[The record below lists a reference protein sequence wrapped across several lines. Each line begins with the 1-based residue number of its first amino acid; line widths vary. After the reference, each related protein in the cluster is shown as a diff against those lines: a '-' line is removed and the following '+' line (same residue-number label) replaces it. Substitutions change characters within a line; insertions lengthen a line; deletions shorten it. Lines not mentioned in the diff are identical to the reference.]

1 MRNSEPCPY
10 GSAMIRVV
18 LRGAVANLAR
28 LVGAVVALA
37 LGVAVLVATVQLG
50 SGLRASIAGSVAA
63 GWDHVDV
70 VVAAPHTIGSAVAA
84 ETVGIPMDSAEVVR
98 MLDGVDAVA
107 TVPRGP
113 ASLVDGRGEVIGT
126 AGTAVAE
133 TWVGQPSLSPWRLVA
148 GVGATRPGNVVV
160 DATTAEEA
168 GVSIGDPLQVLLPE
182 PLEVVVTGLMRT
194 RTGGS
199 TTVPTV
205 MLSAEDSLVR
215 LVGEDGAADLLLIG
229 AADGVDLEVLVGD
242 VDVAVGSGLDVA
254 TGNVY
259 GAALVAGQAGRLGA
273 IDGLLGVMTVISLAV
288 ATVGSA
294 NVMAV
299 SGARRSRE
307 WVFLRSVGA
316 RRWQVMV
323 AVTCEHAIVGLVA
336 GGLALPVGMGLAA
349 IGARGTEALDIGVVA
364 PTVTWPGIATIVG
377 TVSVAVLVAVVAGW
391 RTAVRATGRWVL
403 DGVSSAVSAGA
414 VRPRWAVM
422 AVVGLVGV
430 VGGGLAGDP
439 AVIGVASLALL
450 IAVTACITGVAPRLL
465 AGLRRPLIW
474 FSGAS
479 GELAWQHTVRGGG
492 RTWGAVTALF
502 VSSVLVA
509 VIAVVASSFQAGVI
523 DRVRAS
529 ITADLVVQAADY
541 DGSGLPPDLAARLA
555 DLDQIDRTASI
566 GLAAGEIGGQQSIAT
581 IADGQSLDG
590 LLELD
595 VLAGSLDVPS
605 RWPKAEQPRKAGP
618 SGPRYRWRR
627 PTAHV
632 LNSRSPRFNR
642 SGPGD
647 GVGTAVVPATA
658 WPGDRQGDGDVLVL
672 VGLADGVSVE
682 DARKAAVVI
691 APPAGVAWVYDPTEF
706 ALASAEDIA
715 PVLAV
720 VLALL
725 GLAALSALLVIANT
739 AVLAV
744 IERTRE
750 IGLLR
755 AVGQTRRQIRTM
767 VRWES
772 VLVAGV
778 GTTIGMVVG
787 TVVGWATVQS
797 LGGVLADAAAQIP
810 VVAFGGLLAAGLLA
824 GVTASVI
831 PAWHAARI
839 PVLVAI
845 ARQ

>member
-1 MRNSEPCPY
+1 
-10 GSAMIRVV
+10 
-18 LRGAVANLAR
+18 
-28 LVGAVVALA
+28 
-37 LGVAVLVATVQLG
+37 
-50 SGLRASIAGSVAA
+50 
-63 GWDHVDV
+63 
-70 VVAAPHTIGSAVAA
+70 
-84 ETVGIPMDSAEVVR
+84 
-98 MLDGVDAVA
+98 
-107 TVPRGP
+107 
-113 ASLVDGRGEVIGT
+113 
-126 AGTAVAE
+126 
-133 TWVGQPSLSPWRLVA
+133 
-148 GVGATRPGNVVV
+148 
-160 DATTAEEA
+160 
-168 GVSIGDPLQVLLPE
+168 
-182 PLEVVVTGLMRT
+182 
-194 RTGGS
+194 
-199 TTVPTV
+199 
-205 MLSAEDSLVR
+205 
-215 LVGEDGAADLLLIG
+215 
-229 AADGVDLEVLVGD
+229 
-242 VDVAVGSGLDVA
+242 
-254 TGNVY
+254 
-259 GAALVAGQAGRLGA
+259 
-273 IDGLLGVMTVISLAV
+273 
-288 ATVGSA
+288 
-294 NVMAV
+294 
-299 SGARRSRE
+299 
-307 WVFLRSVGA
+307 
-316 RRWQVMV
+316 
-323 AVTCEHAIVGLVA
+323 
-336 GGLALPVGMGLAA
+336 
-349 IGARGTEALDIGVVA
+349 
-364 PTVTWPGIATIVG
+364 
-377 TVSVAVLVAVVAGW
+377 
-391 RTAVRATGRWVL
+391 
-403 DGVSSAVSAGA
+403 
-414 VRPRWAVM
+414 M

-465 AGLRRPLIW
+465 AGLRRPMIW

-595 VLAGSLDVPS
+595 VLAGSLDALQGRTIAVAQGRAAQEGWSIGSPVPVAA
-605 RWPKAEQPRKAGP
+605 PD
-618 SGPRYRWRR
+618 GPRVELQVAAIY
-627 PTAHV
+627 
-632 LNSRSPRFNR
+632 R

-772 VLVAGV
+772 VVVAGV

-839 PVLVAI
+839 PVLLAI